1 MSLLERLNRKSKQA
15 KASMTSGVPY
25 AGCNN
30 VASAISVSVA
40 ADAARED
47 AYQAVKA
54 QIHARIV
61 EEMPEDLQRAMS
73 TNKANHA
80 EVKRMVEQLCGL
92 AIQEN
97 PFAIPLGDRERLV
110 DELIAEIL
118 GLGPIEPLL
127 KDSSI
132 SEIMIN
138 GAHNIYIERKGR
150 LQKSEVQFRDDEHLM
165 HIIDRIVTAVGRR
178 VDESSPLC
186 DARLEDGS
194 RVNIIIP
201 PLALK
206 GPTVTIRKFSK
217 DALTVDKLIE
227 FGSLNKE
234 VASFLEACVK
244 GRMNI
249 VVSGG
254 TGSGKTTLLNIL
266 SAYIPETERIVTIE
280 DSAELQLRQ
289 DHLVTLETRPA
300 NIEGEGEI
308 SMRDLVK
315 NALRMR
321 PDRIVVGEV
330 RSGEALD
337 MLQAMNTGHDGS
349 LTTGHANSARDML
362 SRLETMVLMSGMDLP
377 LRAIRNQV
385 ASAVDLI
392 VQISRLRD
400 GSRKVV
406 SVTEVIGME
415 GDIITMQDIFKYEQT
430 GVDEDGK
437 ILGRFA
443 ATGIRPYCIDKLIL
457 NGAQI
462 DLNIFDAY

>member
-1 MSLLERLNRKSKQA
+1 MSLLERLNRKSKHA
-15 KASMTSGVPY
+15 KTSIAGEITHASSNAVSTTG
-25 AGCNN
+25 
-30 VASAISVSVA
+30 ISVA

-47 AYQAVKA
+47 AYQTVKA

-73 TNKANHA
+73 ANKANHA

-217 DALTVDKLIE
+217 DALTVEKLIE
-227 FGSLNKE
+227 FGSLNEE

-415 GDIITMQDIFKYEQT
+415 GDIITMQDIFKFEQT
-430 GVDEDGK
+430 GIDEDGK

-443 ATGIRPYCIDKLIL
+443 ATGIRPYCVDKLIL
-457 NGAQI
+457 NGAKI
-462 DLNIFDAY
+462 DLKIFEAY

>member
-1 MSLLERLNRKSKQA
+1 MSLLERLNKKNKLYQTSATQVATVARSGDA
-15 KASMTSGVPY
+15 FASNSVG
-25 AGCNN
+25 ASAAN
-30 VASAISVSVA
+30 VA
-40 ADAARED
+40 REE

-54 QIHARIV
+54 EIHAKIV
-61 EEMPEDLQRAMS
+61 EEMPEELQRAMS
-73 TNKANHA
+73 GQNGDHG
-80 EVKRMVEQLCGL
+80 EVRRMVEQLCGE
-92 AIQEN
+92 AIQAN
-97 PFAIPLGDRERLV
+97 PFAVPLGDRERLV
-110 DELIAEIL
+110 EELISEIL

-132 SEIMIN
+132 SEVMIN
-138 GAHNIYIERKGR
+138 GPHSIYIERGGR
-150 LQKSEVQFRDDEHLM
+150 LMKTDVQFRDDEHLM

-186 DARLEDGS
+186 DARLADGS

-201 PLALK
+201 PLALT

-217 DALTVDKLIE
+217 DALTVDKLMS
-227 FGSLNKE
+227 FGSLNKQM
-234 VASFLEACVK
+234 ARFLEACVK
-244 GRMNI
+244 GRLNI

-300 NIEGEGEI
+300 NIEGEGAI
-308 SMRDLVK
+308 TMRDLVK

-349 LTTGHANSARDML
+349 LTTGHANSARDIL

-377 LRAIRNQV
+377 LRAIRTQI
-385 ASAVDLI
+385 ASAVDII
-392 VQISRLRD
+392 VQISRMRD
-400 GSRKVV
+400 GSRKVINICE
-406 SVTEVIGME
+406 VTGME
-415 GDIITMQDIFKYEQT
+415 GDIITLQDIYKFEQT

-437 ILGRFA
+437 ITGRFY
-443 ATGIRPYCIDKLIL
+443 ATGIRPYCTDKITL
-457 NGAQI
+457 NGGK
-462 DLNIFDAY
+462 LEPSMFEL